1 MRSPRF
7 LVAGLA
13 ATLLAACATH
23 PPANAPTSQSTAA
36 APRNGSAGLQIPGVT
51 LQQLHA
57 DYWLARS
64 PDADR
69 IRLDAAQV
77 AALNAEQFLRD
88 PTFNRLDAFPSAM
101 DGSRVRG
108 WIEQLAKRPS
118 GLLGKDGGAI
128 GDGQIDAWMASRALD
143 DIPPQVNPR
152 WAIVT
157 QRADLRTFPTD
168 TRVFRNAQGIRERID
183 RFQESALFP
192 GTPVAILHASR
203 DGRWLFVASP
213 TYKAWMHREPLAYA
227 SQDEVLAFARNA
239 TRRVVAPHLLAD
251 GRQLDMSTTVAI
263 GDDGKAI
270 LPVHGNDGQLARREV
285 ALPAG
290 STVAGA
296 LPYNERNLLDQAFR
310 LLGEPYGWGHA
321 DGTRDCSGFVS
332 DVYRSL
338 GVQLARNTG
347 DQRDSPVLQTQ
358 RFDERSTRAQRL
370 AAIAQAQVG
379 DLVFIPGHVMMVIGH
394 LDGRTYVIHD
404 TPGVR
409 INDTAGNSQ
418 PWPLDGVSVTPLEPL
433 RADARHDFI
442 DIMLA
447 LQHVMPRNA
456 GNGGN
461 GGIRTLDAAFDRILP

>member
-7 LVAGLA
+7 IIAGSIA
-13 ATLLAACATH
+13 ALLAACATQTPASTT
-23 PPANAPTSQSTAA
+23 PPPQSATVA
-36 APRNGSAGLQIPGVT
+36 APRNGSAGLRIPGVSP
-51 LQQLHA
+51 QQLHA

-64 PDADR
+64 ADADR

-77 AALNAEQFLRD
+77 AALDAEQFRRD
-88 PTFNRLDAFPSAM
+88 PTFNRLDAFPATM

-108 WIEQLAKRPS
+108 WIGQLAKRPS
-118 GLLGKDGGAI
+118 GLLGKDGSAI
-128 GDGQIDAWMASRALD
+128 DDSQIDAWMASRALD
-143 DIPPQVNPR
+143 DIPAQVEVR

-183 RFQESALFP
+183 RFQETALFP
-192 GTPVAILHASR
+192 GTPVAVLHASR
-203 DGRWLFVASP
+203 DGRWLFVVSP
-213 TYKAWMHREPLAYA
+213 TYKAWMPREPLAYA
-227 SQDEVLAFARNA
+227 SQAEVLAFARNA
-239 TRRVVAPHLLAD
+239 TNRVIVPRLLAD
-251 GRQLDMSTTVAI
+251 GRQLDMSTPVAI
-263 GDDGKAI
+263 ANGKAV
-270 LPVHGNDGQLARREV
+270 LPTCGDNCRLTQRDIE
-285 ALPAG
+285 LPAG

-296 LPYNERNLLDQAFR
+296 LPYSERNLLDQAFR

-358 RFDERSTRAQRL
+358 RFDDHSTRAQRL
-370 AAIAQAQVG
+370 AAIARAQVG
-379 DLVFIPGHVMMVIGH
+379 DLIFIPGHVMMVIGH
-394 LDGRTYVIHD
+394 LDGHAYVIHD

-409 INDTAGNSQ
+409 INDADGKPR

-433 RADARHDFI
+433 RADARRDFI

-447 LQHVMPRNA
+447 LQHVMPR
-456 GNGGN
+456 
-461 GGIRTLDAAFDRILP
+461 RD